1 MDIVSSIVVYIL
13 LWWWVFLMVLPFGSA
28 PPDSP
33 EIGHATSAPEKPAI
47 AKKMVVTTVISFLF
61 FIIVK
66 IIIESGVFAFR

>member
-1 MDIVSSIVVYIL
+1 
-13 LWWWVFLMVLPFGSA
+13 MVLPFGSA

-33 EIGHATSAPEKPAI
+33 EIGHATSAPANPAM
-47 AKKMVVTTVISFLF
+47 AKKVVVTTVISFLF